1 MTFTE
6 YLRYI
11 NLKDKSIKRYIK
23 VIDSFFSILNKE
35 NVEEVRVEDIRS
47 YIENLKEINKARTIN
62 QKLAIL
68 RQYIIYSS
76 IKTQDNYGEYVVNLK
91 NRRNIFTGERNN
103 HLLLLYSS
111 IRDIPY
117 KEELFLDNLFTNGDI
132 EAIKKMT
139 RQKKDKRAE
148 ALFELLH
155 KTGMRISEALRCGV
169 EELDKEYFL
178 VLGKRDRER
187 KVPIPQSVRKK
198 IKEYINKKRVE
209 EKYIFTG
216 RQGRITT
223 RTALNITKKYCHLA
237 GIDSKKAFNHNFRHN
252 FILNMLKKG
261 YSESQINRITGHS
274 MRTIR
279 EYTRKNIKDVSK
291 DMDEM

>member
-91 NRRNIFTGERNN
+91 NCRNIFTGVSCINFVGWHFNDEKKT
-103 HLLLLYSS
+103 S
-111 IRDIPY
+111 I
-117 KEELFLDNLFTNGDI
+117 FANV
-132 EAIKKMT
+132 
-139 RQKKDKRAE
+139 
-148 ALFELLH
+148 
-155 KTGMRISEALRCGV
+155 CG
-169 EELDKEYFL
+169 YF
-178 VLGKRDRER
+178 
-187 KVPIPQSVRKK
+187 
-198 IKEYINKKRVE
+198 
-209 EKYIFTG
+209 F
-216 RQGRITT
+216 
-223 RTALNITKKYCHLA
+223 
-237 GIDSKKAFNHNFRHN
+237 
-252 FILNMLKKG
+252 
-261 YSESQINRITGHS
+261 
-274 MRTIR
+274 
-279 EYTRKNIKDVSK
+279 
-291 DMDEM
+291 